1 MSGDGVTGG
10 GGGGFGGWGWGAERW
25 LAGRGRMEAAA
36 LMQFLLPAA
45 IVVALP
51 VQLFFYCQL
60 AFNLKFNV

>member
-1 MSGDGVTGG
+1 MTLCQGTGLQEEEELGG
-10 GGGGFGGWGWGAERW
+10 GGIAGW

-45 IVVALP
+45 IVVELS

-60 AFNLKFNV
+60 ALNLKFNV